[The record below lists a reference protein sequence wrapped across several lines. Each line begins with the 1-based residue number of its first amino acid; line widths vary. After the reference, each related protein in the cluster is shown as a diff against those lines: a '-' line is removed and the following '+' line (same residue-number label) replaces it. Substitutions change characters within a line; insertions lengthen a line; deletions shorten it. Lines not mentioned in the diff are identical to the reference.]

1 MMVEIS
7 NGELLDKLS
16 ILKIKLD
23 NISEDGKLKNIRK
36 EFDILNELSNEFL
49 KQTTIL
55 NLFNE
60 LLDVNK
66 KLWDVEDFIRHK
78 EKLKEFDEEFVF
90 YARNVYITNDLR
102 AEIKRKINDI
112 TNSEIVEEK
121 SYERY

>member
-23 NISEDGKLKNIRK
+23 NISEDDKLKNIRK

>member
-36 EFDILNELSNEFL
+36 EFDILNELSNEFI
-49 KQTTIL
+49 KQTTIM

-102 AEIKRKINDI
+102 ADIKRKINDI

>member
-1 MMVEIS
+1 MIVEIS

-23 NISEDGKLKNIRK
+23 NISEENKLKNIRK

-49 KQTTIL
+49 KQTSVL

-60 LLDVNK
+60 LLVVNK
-66 KLWDVEDFIRHK
+66 KLWDIEDSIRHK

>member
-7 NGELLDKLS
+7 NGELIDKLS
-16 ILKIKLD
+16 ILKIKID
-23 NISEDGKLKNIRK
+23 NISEENKLKNIRK

-49 KQTTIL
+49 KQTSVL

-60 LLDVNK
+60 LLAVNK
-66 KLWDVEDFIRHK
+66 KLWDIEDSIRHK

-102 AEIKRKINDI
+102 ADIKRKINDI

>member
-36 EFDILNELSNEFL
+36 EFHILNELSNEFL
-49 KQTTIL
+49 KQTTIM

>member
-23 NISEDGKLKNIRK
+23 NISEDDKLKNIRK

-49 KQTTIL
+49 KQTTIM

>member
-49 KQTTIL
+49 KQTTIM

-102 AEIKRKINDI
+102 ADIKRKINDI

>member
-49 KQTTIL
+49 KQTTIM

>member
-7 NGELLDKLS
+7 NGELIDKLS
-16 ILKIKLD
+16 ILKIKID
-23 NISEDGKLKNIRK
+23 NISEENKLKNIRK

-49 KQTTIL
+49 KQTSVL

-60 LLDVNK
+60 LLAVNK
-66 KLWDVEDFIRHK
+66 KLWDIEDSIRHK